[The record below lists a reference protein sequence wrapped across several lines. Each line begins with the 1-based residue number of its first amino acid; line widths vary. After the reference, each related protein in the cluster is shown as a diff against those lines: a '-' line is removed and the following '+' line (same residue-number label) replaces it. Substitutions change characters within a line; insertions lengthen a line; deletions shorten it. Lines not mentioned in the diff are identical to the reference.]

1 MGQTPEQDTAAKRKD
16 RYNDVVSG
24 VFGLILGLSA
34 FSLTGISFDTRG
46 DLWEAMGVFIPSFFL
61 VVVIWQLT
69 SELADRYPDD
79 DSMFYPAV
87 TGVLFLT
94 TLAPAFLNLL
104 IEGEEE
110 VRQLSAILF
119 PVSLAITFGIIA
131 FLWAR
136 LRLLIRRAGQP
147 PEPDIIPG
155 IAIEMTVA
163 LYFLATLAVPY
174 DDASSPRVY
183 AWFGSFLIS
192 PVVGRI
198 VARVAPT
205 RRQGR

>member
-16 RYNDVVSG
+16 RYSDIMSG

-46 DLWEAMGVFIPSFFL
+46 DLWEALGVFVPSFFL

-79 DSMFYPAV
+79 DGPFYTAV
-87 TGVLFLT
+87 TAVLFLT
-94 TLAPAFLNLL
+94 TLSPAFLNLL
-104 IEGEEE
+104 IEGAEE
-110 VRQLSAILF
+110 VRELSAILF
-119 PVSLAITFGIIA
+119 PVSLAITFGILT

-155 IAIEMTVA
+155 IAIEATLA
-163 LYFLATLAVPY
+163 LYFLGTLLLPF
-174 DDASSPRVY
+174 DDASSWRVF

-198 VARVAPT
+198 AARVVARRP
-205 RRQGR
+205 G

>member
-1 MGQTPEQDTAAKRKD
+1 MGQSPEQDTAAKRKD
-16 RYNDVVSG
+16 RYNDIVSG

-34 FSLTGISFDTRG
+34 FSLTGISFDTRS
-46 DLWEAMGVFIPSFFL
+46 DLWEALGVFVPSFFL
-61 VVVIWQLT
+61 VVVIWQIT

-79 DSMFYPAV
+79 DRPFYTAV
-87 TGVLFLT
+87 TAVLFLT
-94 TLAPAFLNLL
+94 TLSPAFLNLL
-104 IEGEEE
+104 IEGEQE
-110 VRQLSAILF
+110 VRELSAILF
-119 PVSLAITFGIIA
+119 PVSLAITFSILTC
-131 FLWAR
+131 LWLR

-155 IAIEMTVA
+155 IAIEATVA
-163 LYFLATLAVPY
+163 VYFLGTLLLPF

-198 VARVAPT
+198 ASQVAA
-205 RRQGR
+205 RRHG